1 MHIPFFPHRARRGIA
16 AALGSAALACTVPA
30 HAAVVGNGTLGS
42 CTEAALDSA
51 LSGGGIVTFDCGEP
65 ATTIVLSGPK
75 VLTAATTIDGG
86 GKITLTAGGAFRLF
100 QLNNAA
106 YTFTGLSLTNG
117 QAVGVLAPED
127 KYGGAIYA
135 SGSTLLLDKVTLTG
149 NVAEISGGAIFASSS
164 ANVTLSEV
172 TATGN
177 RAGVGGVIGT
187 GTGVTLLVSELVAQG
202 NHGTDGGG
210 AIWHRGVALTVQ
222 LSLFTGNT
230 VDDTYGSGGAIF
242 VTSTATTTL
251 AIANSTFQG
260 NGRTA
265 GGAPTFASAL
275 GVANVPSGTVT
286 NSTFVDNVAAIF
298 SGVGSTLTLK
308 NTIVSSSTAAAN
320 CVTDS
325 GGAIADGG
333 NNLQYGGTA
342 AQSCGASIPDQNPQ
356 LAALANNGGFSQTMA
371 LLAGSPAI
379 DAGSGCPATDQ
390 RGVARPIGPACDIGA
405 FEAPLPVVV
414 PPGPGGQAAAIPALD
429 GIGLA
434 LLSALVA
441 GMGLLRRRKQSAE

>member
-1 MHIPFFPHRARRGIA
+1 MRRHGAAFFPELKGFSFLPYLMPLHRLIQRALLA
-16 AALGSAALACTVPA
+16 AAVCTTPA
-30 HAAVVGNGTLGS
+30 HAAIVGNGTLGS

-65 ATTIVLSGPK
+65 ATTITLSGPK
-75 VLTAATTIDGG
+75 VLTAATAIDGG

-117 QAVGVLAPED
+117 QAVGVLVSEKD
-127 KYGGAIYA
+127 GGAIHA
-135 SGSTLLLDKVTLTG
+135 NGSTLLLNKVTLAG
-149 NVAEISGGAIFASSS
+149 NVAERSGGAVYAGSS

-177 RAGVGGVIGT
+177 RAGGGGVINA

-202 NHGTDGGG
+202 NHGDDGGG
-210 AIWHRGVALTVQ
+210 AIWHRGAALTVQ

-265 GGAPTFASAL
+265 GGAPLLPAPW
-275 GVANVPSGTVT
+275 VWRMCP
-286 NSTFVDNVAAIF
+286 
-298 SGVGSTLTLK
+298 
-308 NTIVSSSTAAAN
+308 
-320 CVTDS
+320 
-325 GGAIADGG
+325 
-333 NNLQYGGTA
+333 
-342 AQSCGASIPDQNPQ
+342 
-356 LAALANNGGFSQTMA
+356 AAL
-371 LLAGSPAI
+371 
-379 DAGSGCPATDQ
+379 
-390 RGVARPIGPACDIGA
+390 
-405 FEAPLPVVV
+405 
-414 PPGPGGQAAAIPALD
+414 
-429 GIGLA
+429 
-434 LLSALVA
+434 
-441 GMGLLRRRKQSAE
+441 